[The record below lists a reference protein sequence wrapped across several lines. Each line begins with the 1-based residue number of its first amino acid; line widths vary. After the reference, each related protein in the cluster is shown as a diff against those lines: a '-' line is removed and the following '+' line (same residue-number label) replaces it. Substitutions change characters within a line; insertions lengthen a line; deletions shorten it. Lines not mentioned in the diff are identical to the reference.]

1 MRKWHYPGIIIII
14 IIISICLSVQDDNT
28 SVDEFNATGRS
39 NWQLTETNRM
49 ELQPLRL
56 LPDTESRQF
65 VQTVFSLL

>member
-1 MRKWHYPGIIIII
+1 M
-14 IIISICLSVQDDNT
+14 QDDNT